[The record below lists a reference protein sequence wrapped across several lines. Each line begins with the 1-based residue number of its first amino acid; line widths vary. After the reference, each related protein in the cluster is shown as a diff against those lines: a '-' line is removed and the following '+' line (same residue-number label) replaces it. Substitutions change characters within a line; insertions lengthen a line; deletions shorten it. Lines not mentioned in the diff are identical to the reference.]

1 MMKNAS
7 TLLLKQSFKFC
18 STYGVCAKTFV
29 LITDLSDYNVD
40 SVKYRL
46 IIINFQYFQRFVS
59 NFIGSQ
65 KLYMASGVLD
75 VIDNEGIFLC
85 PRSRVHHEPSK
96 GAISVWRFANLP
108 PLKLRGMPCDPTV
121 GRARKNL
128 QNFRIF
134 WGPPF

>member
-1 MMKNAS
+1 MKNAS

-96 GAISVWRFANLP
+96 GALSNIRVLSKIREILWKMSSYDGNQE
-108 PLKLRGMPCDPTV
+108 T
-121 GRARKNL
+121 
-128 QNFRIF
+128 I
-134 WGPPF
+134 